1 MDAELRPLSLGEVLD
16 RTFQLYR
23 SHFLIFAGISSF
35 AAVLDLVWNL
45 IQTATVRTVQT
56 RVGVGTLGGVNV
68 GFGLVHLVVYIVV
81 SALAMA
87 AISRAVS
94 AIYLGQTT
102 GIAQA
107 YREVK
112 PHWLRYVSLYVVA
125 AFLAWGAAIILFI
138 GVVLAAVTLQRGA
151 AGQTTALV
159 VMGVFGLSML
169 VLIPFG
175 IWMTLRYSLANAS
188 AVFEDLGV
196 RAALK
201 RSVFLSKGALQ
212 KTKIF
217 VILFLTWV
225 ISAIITYAGLAPL
238 LFVVVRSVMNHAPP
252 ALSMGMT
259 IYTLL
264 VGFATTSVT
273 IPIYAIGLTLFYYDA
288 RIRKEGFDVEWM
300 MQRATPA
307 EILLPMPEP
316 PPAETVN
323 LG

>member
-1 MDAELRPLSLGEVLD
+1 MDAELRPLGLGEILD

-23 SHFLIFAGISSF
+23 SHFLLFAGISSF
-35 AAVLDLVWNL
+35 AAALDLVWSL
-45 IQTATVRTVQT
+45 LQTATVRVVQH
-56 RVGVGTLGGVNV
+56 RVGVGTLGGVSM

-81 SALAMA
+81 SAVAMA

-112 PHWLRYVSLYVVA
+112 PHWLRYVWLFVVA
-125 AFLAWGAAIILFI
+125 VFLAWGAAILLFAGVILAS
-138 GVVLAAVTLQRGA
+138 VALQRGTDGRNA
-151 AGQTTALV
+151 ALIM
-159 VMGVFGLSML
+159 MGVFALSML

-175 IWMTLRYSLANAS
+175 IWMTLRYSLSNAS

-201 RSVFLSKGALQ
+201 RSIFLTKGAQQ
-212 KTKIF
+212 KTNIF

-225 ISAIITYAGLAPL
+225 ISAIITYAALAPL
-238 LFVVVRSVMNHAPP
+238 LFIVVRSVMHHATP
-252 ALSMGMT
+252 ALSTGMT

-264 VGFATTSVT
+264 VGFFTTSIT

-307 EILLPMPEP
+307 GILPPMPEP
-316 PPAETVN
+316 PLAETAI

>member
-23 SHFLIFAGISSF
+23 SHFLLFAGIASF
-35 AAVLDLVWNL
+35 AAALDLVWSL
-45 IQTATVRTVQT
+45 LQTATVKAVQH
-56 RVGVGTLGGVNV
+56 RVGVGTLGGVSM
-68 GFGLVHLVVYIVV
+68 GFGLVRLVVYIVV
-81 SALAMA
+81 GAVAMA

-112 PHWLRYVSLYVVA
+112 PHWFRYVRLYVVA
-125 AFLAWGAAIILFI
+125 ALLAWGAAILLFVGVILA
-138 GVVLAAVTLQRGA
+138 GVALQRGTGGQSA
-151 AGQTTALV
+151 ALIM
-159 VMGVFGLSML
+159 MGVFGLSML

-201 RSVFLSKGALQ
+201 RSVFLSKGAGQ

-217 VILFLTWV
+217 VMLFLAWV

-238 LFVVVRSVMNHAPP
+238 LFLVFRSVMEHATP
-252 ALSMGMT
+252 AVSTGMT

-300 MQRATPA
+300 MERATPA
-307 EILLPMPEP
+307 EILLPATEP
-316 PPAETVN
+316 SPAEAAN